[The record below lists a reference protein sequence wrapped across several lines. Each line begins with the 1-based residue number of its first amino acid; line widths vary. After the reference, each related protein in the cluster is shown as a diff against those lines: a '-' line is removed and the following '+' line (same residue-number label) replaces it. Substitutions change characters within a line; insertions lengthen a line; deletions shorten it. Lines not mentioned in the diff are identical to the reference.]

1 MPRYRAIFTEPPI
14 QFNRQ
19 DFSHNVLFAMPKPNI
34 VGNFIAFS
42 SGVGSFYETSE
53 NKGNTMPSTSPDTP
67 RHNRIIF
74 DASRSS
80 ALYKNDLAEIRV
92 NALFGL
98 NLIKAF

>member
-1 MPRYRAIFTEPPI
+1 M
-14 QFNRQ
+14 NRLGY
-19 DFSHNVLFAMPKPNI
+19 SGRPNI

>member
-1 MPRYRAIFTEPPI
+1 MRLRYSER
-14 QFNRQ
+14 
-19 DFSHNVLFAMPKPNI
+19 PNI
-34 VGNFIAFS
+34 VGDFIAFS
-42 SGVGSFYETSE
+42 SGTGSFYETSE
-53 NKGNTMPSTSPDTP
+53 NKGNTMPSTSLDTP
-67 RHNRIIF
+67 RHNRLRF

>member
-1 MPRYRAIFTEPPI
+1 MFAHSPKIFG
-14 QFNRQ
+14 
-19 DFSHNVLFAMPKPNI
+19 DYPNI

-42 SGVGSFYETSE
+42 SGTGSFYETSE

-67 RHNRIIF
+67 KHNRIIF

>member
-1 MPRYRAIFTEPPI
+1 MLGPPRKKPEPTCPQIFG
-14 QFNRQ
+14 
-19 DFSHNVLFAMPKPNI
+19 DYPNI

-80 ALYKNDLAEIRV
+80 ALYKNNLAEIRV

>member
-1 MPRYRAIFTEPPI
+1 MGLVRLCLRLLVSMSLCLWYSDGP
-14 QFNRQ
+14 
-19 DFSHNVLFAMPKPNI
+19 NV
-34 VGNFIAFS
+34 VGDFIAFS
-42 SGVGSFYETSE
+42 SGTGSFYETSE
-53 NKGNTMPSTSPDTP
+53 NKGNTMPSTSLDTP
-67 RHNRIIF
+67 RHNRLRF

>member
-1 MPRYRAIFTEPPI
+1 MPIRSRKHRERLGRKKSLDYSE
-14 QFNRQ
+14 
-19 DFSHNVLFAMPKPNI
+19 PNI
-34 VGNFIAFS
+34 VGDFIAFS
-42 SGVGSFYETSE
+42 SGTGSFYETSE
-53 NKGNTMPSTSPDTP
+53 NKGNTMPSTSLDTP
-67 RHNRIIF
+67 RHNRLRF

>member
-1 MPRYRAIFTEPPI
+1 MPSTGWSQALNLKNLEPVAAISTI
-14 QFNRQ
+14 
-19 DFSHNVLFAMPKPNI
+19 PNI
-34 VGNFIAFS
+34 VGDFIAFS
-42 SGVGSFYETSE
+42 SGTGSFYETSE
-53 NKGNTMPSTSPDTP
+53 NKGNTMPSTSLDTP
-67 RHNRIIF
+67 RHNRLRF

>member
-1 MPRYRAIFTEPPI
+1 MVAGSESSKFRACGSNIY
-14 QFNRQ
+14 
-19 DFSHNVLFAMPKPNI
+19 DPNI
-34 VGNFIAFS
+34 VGDFIAFS
-42 SGVGSFYETSE
+42 SGTGSFYETSE
-53 NKGNTMPSTSPDTP
+53 NKGNTMPSTSLDTP
-67 RHNRIIF
+67 RHNRLRF